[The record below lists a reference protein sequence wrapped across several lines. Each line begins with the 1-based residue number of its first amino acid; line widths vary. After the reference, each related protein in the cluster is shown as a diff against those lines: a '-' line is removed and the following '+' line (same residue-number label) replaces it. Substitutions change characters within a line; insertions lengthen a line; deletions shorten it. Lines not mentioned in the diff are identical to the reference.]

1 MVASIEVFPPWNK
14 KSAVLQKAITSRQS
28 NAATDP
34 QSADPA
40 TAAKAPKDQEPID
53 WKKVA
58 GQFAEMRSR
67 GGMTDM
73 QSMMKLQRRLQAMS
87 KDEIGAAFET
97 PAEAREMLEQMLI
110 SQLAEKDP
118 EFTLKKFVDRLQE
131 RDGSMSWSLANAM
144 QAWARKD
151 PARAIAWFDQQIAA
165 GKFDSKALDGKSQPR
180 LNFEGSLINLLLDS
194 DPSAAGSRLAA
205 LPQDQRHEALQSGF
219 NHPLTAEN
227 EAAFAKLVRDHIPA
241 EEQAR
246 TLAEKTSSLVRGD
259 QSYKRVT
266 EFLDRIQAPPP
277 TAPNAPN
284 APNAPPRTACVE
296 QVAESELQHISFQ
309 KKITRENI
317 NKMREW
323 VSSEAPESVGSI
335 TGTAL
340 ANASQNGRK
349 MEFSEAAELALE
361 YHNAAGND
369 AVLSAFLESWPARK
383 NKEQARTLAEKIAD
397 PDHLVASTLA
407 KLTREDPFA
416 AIEWLNKNES
426 RFPCATTDNVKNGLI
441 AGVAASDTKLA
452 FKLNGEL
459 GIKETWQAVNSI
471 IRAAKIPAGQTA
483 TLIAL
488 REHLAGIPDEK
499 ARKEFAERAINR
511 FADTIAEAG
520 FEAGTKWIAESKL
533 TPTELEIMAR
543 SLQGSVRSAESGRW
557 IEWIGE
563 KLPTNEAG
571 GAINRLVRD

>member
-1 MVASIEVFPPWNK
+1 MLRLSLLLPPAIALACAGAWLGSQYRSISSLELE
-14 KSAVLQKAITSRQS
+14 SAVLQKAITSRQS
-28 NAATDP
+28 SAATEP

-40 TAAKAPKDQEPID
+40 TAAKAAKDQEPID

-73 QSMMKLQRRLQAMS
+73 RSMMKLQRRLQAMS
-87 KDEIGAAFET
+87 KDEIVAALDEIAALDT

-118 EFTLKKFVDRLQE
+118 EFTLKKFVDRLQD
-131 RDGSMSWSLANAM
+131 RADSMSWSLANAM

-165 GKFDSKALDGKSQPR
+165 GKFDSKALDGKSQSR
-180 LNFEGSLINLLLDS
+180 LNFEGSLINLLIDS

-205 LPQDQRHEALQSGF
+205 LPEDQRHEALQSGF
-219 NHPLTAEN
+219 NHPLTTEN

-246 TLAEKTSSLVRGD
+246 TLAEKASSLVRGD

-266 EFLDRIQAPPP
+266 EFLDRIQATP
-277 TAPNAPN
+277 TE
-284 APNAPPRTACVE
+284 RTACVE

-309 KKITRENI
+309 KKITREDI

-383 NKEQARTLAEKIAD
+383 NKDQARTLAEKIAD
-397 PDHLVASTLA
+397 PKRREEILKHL
-407 KLTREDPFA
+407 K
-416 AIEWLNKNES
+416 
-426 RFPCATTDNVKNGLI
+426 
-441 AGVAASDTKLA
+441 
-452 FKLNGEL
+452 
-459 GIKETWQAVNSI
+459 
-471 IRAAKIPAGQTA
+471 
-483 TLIAL
+483 
-488 REHLAGIPDEK
+488 
-499 ARKEFAERAINR
+499 
-511 FADTIAEAG
+511 
-520 FEAGTKWIAESKL
+520 
-533 TPTELEIMAR
+533 
-543 SLQGSVRSAESGRW
+543 
-557 IEWIGE
+557 
-563 KLPTNEAG
+563 
-571 GAINRLVRD
+571 

>member
-1 MVASIEVFPPWNK
+1 MLRLSLLLPPAIALACAGAWLGSQYRSISSLELE
-14 KSAVLQKAITSRQS
+14 SAVLQKAITSRQS
-28 NAATDP
+28 SAATEP

-40 TAAKAPKDQEPID
+40 TAAKAAKDQEPID

-73 QSMMKLQRRLQAMS
+73 RSMMKLQRRLQAMS
-87 KDEIGAAFET
+87 KDEIVAALDEIAALDT

-118 EFTLKKFVDRLQE
+118 EFTLKKFVDRLQD
-131 RDGSMSWSLANAM
+131 RADSMSWSLANAM

-165 GKFDSKALDGKSQPR
+165 GKFDSKALDGKSQSR
-180 LNFEGSLINLLLDS
+180 LNFEGSLINLLIDS

-205 LPQDQRHEALQSGF
+205 LPEDQRHEALQSGF
-219 NHPLTAEN
+219 NHPLTTEN

-246 TLAEKTSSLVRGD
+246 TLAEKASSLVRGD

-266 EFLDRIQAPPP
+266 EFLDRIQATP
-277 TAPNAPN
+277 TE
-284 APNAPPRTACVE
+284 RTACVE

-309 KKITRENI
+309 KKITREDI

-383 NKEQARTLAEKIAD
+383 NKDQAHTLAEKIAD
-397 PDHLVASTLA
+397 PKRREEILKHL
-407 KLTREDPFA
+407 K
-416 AIEWLNKNES
+416 
-426 RFPCATTDNVKNGLI
+426 
-441 AGVAASDTKLA
+441 
-452 FKLNGEL
+452 
-459 GIKETWQAVNSI
+459 
-471 IRAAKIPAGQTA
+471 
-483 TLIAL
+483 
-488 REHLAGIPDEK
+488 
-499 ARKEFAERAINR
+499 
-511 FADTIAEAG
+511 
-520 FEAGTKWIAESKL
+520 
-533 TPTELEIMAR
+533 
-543 SLQGSVRSAESGRW
+543 
-557 IEWIGE
+557 
-563 KLPTNEAG
+563 
-571 GAINRLVRD
+571 

>member
-1 MVASIEVFPPWNK
+1 LVASIEVFPPWNK

-277 TAPNAPN
+277 NAPN
-284 APNAPPRTACVE
+284 APNAPPRTASHRLAPPASSRSRNPNSSTFPSRRKSPAKTSTKCVSGSPAKHRNPSAPSPAPHS
-296 QVAESELQHISFQ
+296 QTPL
-309 KKITRENI
+309 
-317 NKMREW
+317 KM
-323 VSSEAPESVGSI
+323 
-335 TGTAL
+335 
-340 ANASQNGRK
+340 
-349 MEFSEAAELALE
+349 
-361 YHNAAGND
+361 
-369 AVLSAFLESWPARK
+369 
-383 NKEQARTLAEKIAD
+383 
-397 PDHLVASTLA
+397 
-407 KLTREDPFA
+407 
-416 AIEWLNKNES
+416 
-426 RFPCATTDNVKNGLI
+426 
-441 AGVAASDTKLA
+441 
-452 FKLNGEL
+452 
-459 GIKETWQAVNSI
+459 
-471 IRAAKIPAGQTA
+471 AAKWNSPRPPNSPWNTITPPAMMPCSPPFSKAGPRGKTRNRHA
-483 TLIAL
+483 PSRKKL
-488 REHLAGIPDEK
+488 R
-499 ARKEFAERAINR
+499 
-511 FADTIAEAG
+511 
-520 FEAGTKWIAESKL
+520 
-533 TPTELEIMAR
+533 TPIT
-543 SLQGSVRSAESGRW
+543 SLRPPSPS
-557 IEWIGE
+557 
-563 KLPTNEAG
+563 
-571 GAINRLVRD
+571 